1 MTLDKIKNK
10 EYEKLNLNQ
19 CFDYIL
25 EKKDGIE
32 MEKNVRIKKGSM
44 KIEKFEVDHKKPYQ
58 AISDHYGISIEI
70 ET

>member
-25 EKKDGIE
+25 EKKDGTE
-32 MEKNVRIKKGSM
+32 MEKNVKIKKGSM
-44 KIEKFEVDHKKPYQ
+44 KIEKFEVDHKKPY
-58 AISDHYGISIEI
+58 
-70 ET
+70 